1 MGLPDGVSLA
11 AVAAVLIPV
20 GLVTL
25 ALRALPFPFLRL
37 FKGSPLTEFLGAYM
51 PVGVMTVLVVYTL
64 LDAQVLPGG
73 IAAALIAVA
82 FTLAVHAWRRS
93 AALSVFTG
101 TLFYMALVNLV
112 F

>member
-1 MGLPDGVSLA
+1 MGLPVGVSLA

-25 ALRALPFPFLRL
+25 LLRALPFPFLRL
-37 FKGSPLTEFLGAYM
+37 FKGSPLTEFLGVYM

-64 LDAQVLPGG
+64 LDASALPGG
-73 IAAALIAVA
+73 IAAGLLAVA
-82 FTLAVHAWRRS
+82 VTLGVHAWRRS
-93 AALSVFTG
+93 AALSVVAG
-101 TLFYMALVNLV
+101 TVFYMVLVNLV